1 MRGHRQTAASTLA
14 EEPTAVILHGGVC
27 EGEES
32 MSTACR
38 LLSTRK
44 GPVDLTA
51 HRAAADA
58 AGRVPKKRGSV
69 YGWSVALEK
78 ADLSLVP
85 SAPV

>member
-1 MRGHRQTAASTLA
+1 MAASTLA

-44 GPVDLTA
+44 GHYRKYEA
-51 HRAAADA
+51 
-58 AGRVPKKRGSV
+58 
-69 YGWSVALEK
+69 
-78 ADLSLVP
+78 LVP
-85 SAPV
+85 RGPRLN

>member
-1 MRGHRQTAASTLA
+1 MRGHRQMAASTLA

-44 GPVDLTA
+44 GTIVLHTGDYA
-51 HRAAADA
+51 
-58 AGRVPKKRGSV
+58 K
-69 YGWSVALEK
+69 
-78 ADLSLVP
+78 
-85 SAPV
+85 